1 MAFLGQ
7 DGFVWAIGVVEDRFD
22 PEKQGRVRV
31 RWLGYHTD
39 EKAKILT
46 IENNIKVL
54 GNLSAINSKTSSV
67 SNSFC
72 KKSNSMNLCILGY
85 FITIPIS
92 SVNAILVE

>member
-39 EKAKILT
+39 EKARILT
-46 IENNIKVL
+46 INNKNITLQKIL
-54 GNLSAINSKTSSV
+54 IGILLHLDEIRHFGDFGNPPKIFPQSPITHIRLWHSRLS
-67 SNSFC
+67 
-72 KKSNSMNLCILGY
+72 L
-85 FITIPIS
+85 
-92 SVNAILVE
+92 